1 MCEEKTN
8 YTLLTDEPYTSE
20 MYSSLLEPAFNQV
33 RESYTLHNYRPIP
46 RNKLT
51 KQICKAA
58 CKGVFIGFL
67 KATTKT
73 AVKNMQHDY
82 NQQENKGPIDLYFLS
97 NYLNPKRYPVM
108 LRGLTPELKVEV
120 TYQVCQK
127 SLATFSKYILRP
139 TDMEFNQTL
148 GIGFVRSFTS
158 NLITASTVY
167 PLSLQAF
174 TDYSVEEILKKT
186 FRRASYGSLMASFR
200 SIGLSILSSLLPS
213 QKQTFSVLL
222 EIIG

>member
-1 MCEEKTN
+1 MGEEKTN

-20 MYSSLLEPAFNQV
+20 LYSSLLEPAFNQV

-46 RNKLT
+46 RNKLV
-51 KQICKAA
+51 KQMCKSAA
-58 CKGVFIGFL
+58 KGVFIGFL

-97 NYLNPKRYPVM
+97 YYVSPKKYPEM
-108 LRGLTPELKVEV
+108 LRGLAPELKVEV

-127 SLATFSKYILRP
+127 SLATFSKYIVRP
-139 TDMEFNQTL
+139 QDMEFNQTL
-148 GIGFVRSFTS
+148 GIGFVRSFMC
-158 NLITASTVY
+158 NLITASTIY
-167 PLSLQAF
+167 PLSLQTF
-174 TDYSVEEILKKT
+174 TNYSVEETLKKT
-186 FRRASYGSLMASFR
+186 FRRASYGSLMASLR

-213 QKQTFSVLL
+213 QKQTLSVLL
-222 EIIG
+222 EIVS